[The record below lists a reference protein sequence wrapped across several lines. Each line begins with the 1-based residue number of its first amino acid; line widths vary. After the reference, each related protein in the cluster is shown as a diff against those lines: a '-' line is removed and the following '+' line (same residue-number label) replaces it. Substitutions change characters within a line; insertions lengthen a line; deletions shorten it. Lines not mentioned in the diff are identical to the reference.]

1 MVSPKQWP
9 PIGSETLPW
18 RRDPD
23 EIAQIPKSR
32 RRKILS
38 EYEAA
43 LPLLISQRDVE
54 IPRDL
59 SLHLEELSAQ
69 LARFDAETK
78 GQGFNL
84 PALLLRSES
93 SSSSQIEHL
102 TSSVRNVALAELS
115 PSAPRNARIIA
126 GNVHAMKTALQTS
139 GEVTSSSLVAIQ
151 NALMNDKGTGL
162 RTEQVW
168 IGGTPFSPHGAQY
181 VPPSWERVPAYLDD
195 LCAFI
200 ERDDISPIAKASI
213 AHAQFETIHPFID
226 GNGRTERTLLHLLL
240 RNEGLLTG
248 STLPVSA
255 GLLHDVETY
264 MASLDQYH
272 EGNLLAVIS
281 TVADALEVALV
292 LGRQATQDVAEVL
305 QDWRSRITE
314 RTGSAIHRLPA
325 TLVEQPVVN
334 TSYVATSLDI
344 TPRAATNLVARAEE
358 VGILRRIG
366 TARRGVFYQADDL
379 IQILEDI
386 ASARNIRRERL

>member
-1 MVSPKQWP
+1 
-9 PIGSETLPW
+9 
-18 RRDPD
+18 
-23 EIAQIPKSR
+23 
-32 RRKILS
+32 
-38 EYEAA
+38 
-43 LPLLISQRDVE
+43 
-54 IPRDL
+54 
-59 SLHLEELSAQ
+59 
-69 LARFDAETK
+69 
-78 GQGFNL
+78 
-84 PALLLRSES
+84 
-93 SSSSQIEHL
+93 
-102 TSSVRNVALAELS
+102 
-115 PSAPRNARIIA
+115 
-126 GNVHAMKTALQTS
+126 
-139 GEVTSSSLVAIQ
+139 
-151 NALMNDKGTGL
+151 
-162 RTEQVW
+162 
-168 IGGTPFSPHGAQY
+168 
-181 VPPSWERVPAYLDD
+181 
-195 LCAFI
+195 
-200 ERDDISPIAKASI
+200 
-213 AHAQFETIHPFID
+213 
-226 GNGRTERTLLHLLL
+226 
-240 RNEGLLTG
+240 LLTG

-344 TPRAATNLVARAEE
+344 TPRAATSLVARAEE

>member
-1 MVSPKQWP
+1 M
-9 PIGSETLPW
+9 
-18 RRDPD
+18 
-23 EIAQIPKSR
+23 
-32 RRKILS
+32 S

-59 SLHLEELSAQ
+59 SPHLEELSAQ

-139 GEVTSSSLVAIQ
+139 DEVTSSSLVEIQ
-151 NALMNDKGTGL
+151 NALMNDKGMGL

-168 IGGTPFSPHGAQY
+168 IGGTPYSPHRAQY

-226 GNGRTERTLLHLLL
+226 GNGRTGRTLLHLLL